1 MQLQQYVTENCPISA
16 HIRDGKSQ
24 DMSIFLVLP
33 DSAKDVEKAE
43 ATTKVTD
50 TLVQL
55 GWIIANVSEINH
67 ATSIEY
73 TKKCDAIEL
82 INAML
87 FC

>member
-1 MQLQQYVTENCPISA
+1 MKLQQYVTENCPIST
-16 HIRDGKSQ
+16 HIRTSETQ

-43 ATTKVTD
+43 ATTKVTN

-73 TKKCDAIEL
+73 TKKCDAAEL
-82 INAML
+82 VAVML
-87 FC
+87 EC